1 MVVNQQSNKTR
12 SNARGPTTAHP
23 AYSHWNVEIASLS
36 LRCGTLTSQ
45 YKDKLKIQL
54 QDKALTAFI
63 KEKESWTQQTFET
76 VNWNACGTD
85 FKRLS
90 KNRQVNVSKACINYW
105 HTDARHT
112 TFYQEEIPCC
122 FVTTRRK
129 IGNIS

>member
-1 MVVNQQSNKTR
+1 
-12 SNARGPTTAHP
+12 
-23 AYSHWNVEIASLS
+23 VEIASLS
-36 LRCGTLTSQ
+36 LRGRKLTSQ
-45 YKDKLKIQL
+45 YKDTLKSQL